1 MELELVV
8 SLDDVNRI
16 GQERLNVFS
25 IKFVEF
31 IFYCEKEFESVFRII
46 ELIIYVNDIMVVV
59 VENNIGVSEIL
70 MIVIES
76 KDIENGLSSY

>member
-1 MELELVV
+1 MN
-8 SLDDVNRI
+8 LDN
-16 GQERLNVFS
+16 
-25 IKFVEF
+25 
-31 IFYCEKEFESVFRII
+31 FYCEKEFESVFRII